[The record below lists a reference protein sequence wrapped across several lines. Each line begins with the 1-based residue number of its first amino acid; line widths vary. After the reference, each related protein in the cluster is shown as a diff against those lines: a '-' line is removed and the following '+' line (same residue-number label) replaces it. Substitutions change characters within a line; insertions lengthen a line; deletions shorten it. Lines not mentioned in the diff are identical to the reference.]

1 MSRIEKPTYSVEKT
15 LKDRVEIRV
24 YDAMIV
30 AKTSLP
36 GASFDDYGSQGFRN
50 VASYIFGNNQK
61 QQKIAMTSPVVMEQ
75 GDQASM
81 YFVMPKQYSKDEL
94 PIPNSSKVQISEVQ
108 SKRLAVIRF
117 GGWANDRRI
126 EKYKEKLKAILQEEN
141 IQYKEPFLYMGY
153 NAPWDIIARRNE
165 VAVEL

>member
-1 MSRIEKPTYSVEKT
+1 
-15 LKDRVEIRV
+15 
-24 YDAMIV
+24 
-30 AKTSLP
+30 
-36 GASFDDYGSQGFRN
+36 
-50 VASYIFGNNQK
+50 
-61 QQKIAMTSPVVMEQ
+61 
-75 GDQASM
+75 M
-81 YFVMPKQYSKDEL
+81 YFVMPKQYTKDEL
-94 PIPNSSKVQISEVQ
+94 PTPNSSKVQISEVQ

-126 EKYKEKLKAILQEEN
+126 EKYKEKLKAILKEEN

>member
-61 QQKIAMTSPVVMEQ
+61 QQKIAMTSPVIMEQ
-75 GDQASM
+75 GSEASM

-94 PIPNSSKVQISEVQ
+94 PTPNSSKVQISEVQ